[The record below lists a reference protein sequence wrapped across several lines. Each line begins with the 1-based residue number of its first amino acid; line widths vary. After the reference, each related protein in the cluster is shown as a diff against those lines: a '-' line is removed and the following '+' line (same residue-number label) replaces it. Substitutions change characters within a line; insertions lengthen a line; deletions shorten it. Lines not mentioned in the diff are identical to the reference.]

1 MVRISSLR
9 CWWITAQSHEQP
21 RIGRWRL
28 TAVRSARDSGD
39 REQRVGCRLAF
50 MLDIHGGRELR
61 DVAACPGWQR
71 NALPDVCGIAGRA
84 GVVGGERA
92 GHAEAVYHLAQT
104 GSAGDDGVARGEGME
119 AKAGPRPERQSA
131 ERREGQE
138 D

>member
-39 REQRVGCRLAF
+39 REQRVGCRHAF

-61 DVAACPGWQR
+61 DVAACPGWPR
-71 NALPDVCGIAGRA
+71 NALPAVRGIPGPA
-84 GVVGGERA
+84 GVGGGERTGPPA
-92 GHAEAVYHLAQT
+92 AVYHPAPIRT
-104 GSAGDDGVARGEGME
+104 AGADVGARGRGE
-119 AKAGPRPERQSA
+119 AH
-131 ERREGQE
+131 
-138 D
+138 

>member
-39 REQRVGCRLAF
+39 REQRVGCRPAF

-61 DVAACPGWQR
+61 DVAACLGWQR
-71 NALPDVCGIAGRA
+71 S
-84 GVVGGERA
+84 E
-92 GHAEAVYHLAQT
+92 
-104 GSAGDDGVARGEGME
+104 
-119 AKAGPRPERQSA
+119 
-131 ERREGQE
+131 ERRLGKECVSTCRSRWAAYHIKKNTYNHPPHPNQQTA
-138 D
+138 